1 MSIRSM
7 FGALLNL
14 GEARPS
20 EAAAQVDRARAVL
33 AAAERDAAETGERL
47 AEREAHVAKVEA
59 AFDED
64 PSDANG
70 AAVISARNSRDLAK
84 LQADRAARR
93 EQQARE
99 ALAQA
104 EHEAERARLEAQL
117 AEIEQRHHAALEA
130 ERSASAARLA
140 AHPARAVLEA
150 IRSAEERQRHATAEH
165 ATAAAALDASAAE
178 LAELEA
184 KVMAIAPDRAEE
196 LRARAERRTG
206 EQRDALAARAS
217 LAAAKVRFMPS
228 VELVIAG
235 EALIRK
241 SLADIDAA
249 VEDARAAAKR
259 AQELGADIK
268 PIDDFHKLCHVRHAQ
283 FIALP
288 EEVRNWNGHY
298 QDIGH
303 LAGISTPFG
312 RVERAYRFQLEQ
324 PKEARRDGDVSDAM
338 SRISEILNSHTT
350 DEVRAAEKAR
360 YERQEAERQRRF
372 EETYIPPP
380 PGGIVVSYEGGKQVV
395 KPRYAEDANHPY
407 FTRRRDAT
415 EPQPSLLESASSAFR
430 SLFSAN
436 DGEPPAA

>member
-1 MSIRSM
+1 M
-7 FGALLNL
+7 FGALLSL

-20 EAAAQVDRARAVL
+20 DAAAQVDGARAVL
-33 AAAERDAAETGERL
+33 AAAERDTAETSARL

-70 AAVISARNSRDLAK
+70 DAVLAARNARDLAK
-84 LQADRAARR
+84 LQADRAGRR

-104 EHEAERARLEAQL
+104 EHEAARARLEAEL
-117 AEIEQRHHAALEA
+117 EEAERRHVAAIEA

-140 AHPARAVLEA
+140 AHPARELLEV
-150 IRSAEERQRHATAEH
+150 IRRAEERQRRAQAENE
-165 ATAAAALDASAAE
+165 AAGAALDASAVE

-184 KVMAIAPDRAEE
+184 KVMAIAPERAEE
-196 LRARAERRTG
+196 LRARGERRAG
-206 EQRDALAARAS
+206 ELRQAQAERAS
-217 LAAAKVRFMPS
+217 LAAAKVRFSPS

-235 EALIRK
+235 EALIRR

-249 VEDARAAAKR
+249 VDDARAAAAR

-268 PIDDFHKLCHVRHAQ
+268 PIDDFHKVCHVRHAQ
-283 FIALP
+283 FLALP
-288 EEVRNWNGHY
+288 EAVRDWNGHY
-298 QDIGH
+298 QDIGS
-303 LAGISTPFG
+303 LAGISTSFS
-312 RVERAYRFQLEQ
+312 RTDRAYRFQLEQ

-338 SRISEILNSHTT
+338 SRVSVILNSPTT
-350 DEVRAAEKAR
+350 DEVRAADQAIR
-360 YERQEAERQRRF
+360 QRQEAEAQRHF

-380 PGGIVVSYEGGKQVV
+380 PGGFVVRYEGDRQVL
-395 KPRYAEDANHPY
+395 KPRYAEDARHPF
-407 FTRRRDAT
+407 FTRRREAP
-415 EPQPSLLESASSAFR
+415 EPQPSLRESASSAFR